1 MKNLLW
7 TLTATLAL
15 AVVAGLTINR
25 LEAADDAKP
34 AAPAAKEET
43 LTGTMWCAKCG
54 LKDKA
59 FKKCTNAL
67 VVKDGDKSVTYYL
80 DDKGNGEDYHEGL
93 CGGGSKEGVKVTGV
107 VTEKDNKKWI
117 KATKV
122 EEKK

>member
-1 MKNLLW
+1 MLRSL
-7 TLTATLAL
+7 LAL
-15 AVVAGLTINR
+15 LTILAIGFGIGVNPR
-25 LEAADDAKP
+25 FVAADDAKP

-80 DDKGNGEDYHEGL
+80 EDKGNGEDYHEGL

-117 KATKV
+117 KASKV